1 MLPSLRTG
9 GVRHFAR
16 VHDKE
21 RSVDSISSAPPS
33 DASNEGSGLRI
44 DAGTIGS
51 AAAEAQVTPGQ
62 LRLLAVASVARHN
75 GVDLHVA
82 DYRQVAGEEVPS
94 PASLAGWARDQGLWA
109 KAERV
114 KWKHLF
120 RLQGNANPPL
130 PVVLLFNDGS
140 AALMIGTDAAKG
152 VIWVRDPRSSSNDT
166 AIPVDELR
174 LSQSWAGEVL
184 LVRRIRA
191 ESEADRPFSLGWL
204 MGLVAHE
211 KGSLRDI
218 CIGSVTLSALTIV
231 PPLLVMTVVDR
242 VVTHHSISTLVL
254 LSVILGITALYETL
268 LGYARRELV
277 QVVSTRVDSKLNVHI
292 FDRLLGLP
300 LDYFEKNPAGQT
312 NYRLSQI
319 WKIREF
325 LTGKLMGTFLDM
337 FTLVFLLPFLFWME
351 PTLAWIVLVCA
362 ALIAFVI
369 LAFLPALRKL
379 MGKLTAA
386 EANKGSTMVETV
398 HGIRTVKS
406 LALEPQ
412 RRAEWDERNAIAG
425 DLKLRVGRLANW
437 PQTIINPIEGFIS
450 RGIIM
455 IGAYIALSDT
465 TGIAVGGL
473 VAFMMLGSRV
483 TQPLVGLARLI
494 EDFEDVRAS
503 IAQVAMVLNNPSE
516 TKAMQG
522 GLRPRFAG
530 AVTFDDL
537 TFTYPGAKMPALEKV
552 SFDIK
557 AGTMLGVVGRSGSGK
572 STLTRLLQG
581 INREYNG
588 FLKIDGVELREI
600 NLTHLRRSFGVV
612 LQDNFLFRGTVR
624 DNITAGRPGLTLDDV
639 IRAARLAGAE
649 EFIERLP
656 AGYDTWI
663 EEGSANLSG
672 GQRQRLAIAR
682 AVIADPRIMILDE
695 ATSAL
700 DPESEALVNANLTRL
715 GKGRT
720 MVIVSH
726 RLSSL
731 IDCDMIL
738 VMDRGRVV
746 DIAPHR
752 TLLERCVIYR
762 TLWAQQNRHLDG
774 NMGRQ
779 TPLVPVLA
787 QGD

>member
-1 MLPSLRTG
+1 MDQSSLGSGPSSDPASVPRIDQSTIEG
-9 GVRHFAR
+9 DAPH
-16 VHDKE
+16 
-21 RSVDSISSAPPS
+21 VDS
-33 DASNEGSGLRI
+33 RI
-44 DAGTIGS
+44 LAVV
-51 AAAEAQVTPGQ
+51 AAARHHGTE
-62 LRLLAVASVARHN
+62 LRPV
-75 GVDLHVA
+75 
-82 DYRQVAGEEVPS
+82 DYRVRDGETVPS
-94 PASLAGWARDQGLWA
+94 PASLASWARDAGLYA
-109 KAERV
+109 KAERLR
-114 KWKHLF
+114 WKSLF
-120 RLQGNANPPL
+120 KLQGTQNPPP
-130 PVVLLFNDGS
+130 PVILLLNDGS
-140 AALMIGTDAAKG
+140 AALMVGASLQHN
-152 VIWVRDPRSSSNDT
+152 VVWLRDPRAGT
-166 AIPVDELR
+166 AEEPVPVDQLR
-174 LSQSWAGEVL
+174 LSELWSGEVL
-184 LVRRIRA
+184 LVRTMRA
-191 ESEADRPFSLGWL
+191 VSEAEKPFTLKWL
-204 MGLVAHE
+204 MGLVFLE
-211 KGSLRDI
+211 KRTLRDI
-218 CIGSVTLSALTIV
+218 SIASITLSALTII

-242 VVTHHSISTLVL
+242 VVVHRSISTLVL
-254 LSVILGITALYETL
+254 LAVILGITTLYETL

-277 QVVSTRVDSKLNVHI
+277 QVVSTRVDAKLNLHV

-300 LDYFEKNPAGQT
+300 LDYFEKHPAGEI
-312 NYRLSQI
+312 NYRLAQV
-319 WKIREF
+319 WKVREF

-337 FTLVFLLPFLFWME
+337 FTLVFLLPLLFWME

-362 ALIAFVI
+362 AIIAGVI
-369 LAFLPALRKL
+369 LMFLPKLRVIIFKQ
-379 MGKLTAA
+379 TQA
-386 EANKGSTMVETV
+386 ESAKGTTMVETV

-412 RRAEWDERNAIAG
+412 RRAEWDDRTALAG
-425 DLKLRVGRLANW
+425 ELKLEAGRASNW
-437 PQTIINPIEGFIS
+437 PQTIISPIEAFIQ
-450 RGIIM
+450 RGVVLV
-455 IGAYIALSDT
+455 GAYIALHDQ

-503 IAQVAMVLNNPSE
+503 IGQVGAVLNNPTE
-516 TKAMQG
+516 TAAMQG
-522 GLRPRFAG
+522 GMRPRIAG
-530 AVTFDDL
+530 GVSFEDL
-537 TFTYPGAKMPALEKV
+537 TFTYQGTKTPALDKV
-552 SFDIK
+552 SFSIP
-557 AGTMLGVVGRSGSGK
+557 AGTMLGIVGRSGSGK

-639 IRAARLAGAE
+639 VKAARLAGAE

-656 AGYDTWI
+656 MGYDTFI

-682 AVIADPRIMILDE
+682 AVIADPKLMILDE

-715 GKGRT
+715 SKGRT

-731 IDCDMIL
+731 VDCNLIL
-738 VMDRGRVV
+738 VMDRGAVV
-746 DIAPHR
+746 DMAPHR
-752 TLLERCVIYR
+752 TLLERCSIYR
-762 TLWAQQNRHLDG
+762 TLWAQQNRHMEG
-774 NMGRQ
+774 GRNAA
-779 TPLVPVLA
+779 PLVPVAA

>member
-1 MLPSLRTG
+1 MDEASLTNAPLPCP
-9 GVRHFAR
+9 
-16 VHDKE
+16 DQ
-21 RSVDSISSAPPS
+21 DPSS
-33 DASNEGSGLRI
+33 RI
-44 DAGTIGS
+44 NIGTVG
-51 AAAEAQVTPGQ
+51 AEAPVTGAQV
-62 LRLLAVASVARHN
+62 RLLALAAAARHH
-75 GVDLHVA
+75 GVDLHA
-82 DYRQVAGEEVPS
+82 SDFRAKTGETTPS
-94 PASLAGWARDQGLWA
+94 PASLANWAREQGLWA

-114 KWKHLF
+114 RWKQLF
-120 RLQGNANPPL
+120 RLQGNASPASPI
-130 PVVLLFNDGS
+130 VLLFKDGS
-140 AALMIGTDAAKG
+140 AGLLINVDPARNVVWVADPRAIGTD
-152 VIWVRDPRSSSNDT
+152 T
-166 AIPVDELR
+166 AVPVDELR
-174 LSQSWAGEVL
+174 LSQSWGGDVV
-184 LVRRIRA
+184 LVRRVRA
-191 ESEADRPFSLGWL
+191 EAEADRPFSLGWL
-204 MGLVAHE
+204 FGLVAME
-211 KGSLRDI
+211 RGALRDI

-277 QVVSTRVDSKLNVHI
+277 QVVSTRVDAKLNVHI

-300 LDYFEKNPAGQT
+300 LDFFEKHPAGQT
-312 NYRLSQI
+312 NYRLSQV

-351 PTLAWIVLVCA
+351 PTLAWMVLVCA
-362 ALIAFVI
+362 ALIALII
-369 LAFLPALRKL
+369 LAFLPALRVL

-412 RRAEWDERNAIAG
+412 RRAEWDERTAIAG
-425 DLKLRVGRLANW
+425 ELKLKAGRLANW
-437 PQTIINPIEGFIS
+437 PQTIINPIEGFIQ

-455 IGAYIALSDT
+455 IGAYIAMSDN

-473 VAFMMLGSRV
+473 IAFMMLGSRV

-503 IAQVAMVLNNPSE
+503 IYQVALVLNNPSE

-522 GLRPRFAG
+522 GLRPKFNG
-530 AVTFDDL
+530 AITFDGL
-537 TFTYPGAKMPALEKV
+537 TFTYPGTKIPALDRV
-552 SFDIK
+552 SFEIP

-581 INREYNG
+581 INREYAG
-588 FLKIDGVELREI
+588 FLKIDDVELKDI

-639 IRAARLAGAE
+639 VRAARLAGAE

-656 AGYDTWI
+656 SGYDTWV

-700 DPESEALVNANLTRL
+700 DPESEAFVNANLTRL
-715 GKGRT
+715 GKDRT

-731 IDCDMIL
+731 LDCGLIL

-746 DIAPHR
+746 DLAPHKV
-752 TLLERCVIYR
+752 LLERCATYR